1 MAARRGLR
9 GGEGATGSGGRMAG
23 LGGGGSPPR
32 APPGPPALQPRWKRV
47 VGWAGPVPRPRHGHR
62 AVAIKELIVVFGG
75 GNEGIVDELHVY
87 NTATNQ
93 WFIPA
98 VRGDIPPGCAA
109 YGFVCDGT
117 RLLVF
122 GGMVEYGKYSND
134 LYELQ
139 ASRWEWKR
147 LKAKTPKNGPPP
159 CPRLG
164 HSFSLV
170 GNKCYLFGG
179 LANDSEDPKNNIP
192 RYLNDLYVLEL
203 RPGSGV
209 LAWDIPITYG
219 VLPPPRESHTAV
231 VYTERDGRRSRLVIY
246 GGMSGCRLGDLWTLD
261 IETLTWNKP
270 SLSGVAPL
278 PRSLHSATTIGNK
291 MYVFG
296 GWVPLVMDDVK
307 VATHE
312 KEWKC
317 TNTLAC
323 LNLDSMAWEPL
334 VLETLEDNVP
344 RARAGHCAVAIATR
358 LYIWSGRDGY
368 RKAWNNQVCC
378 KDLWYLETERPP
390 APGRVQ
396 LVRANTTS
404 LEVSWG
410 AVPTADSYLLQ
421 LQKYE
426 LPAAPAPPP
435 VPSVPANP
443 PKSPAPAAP
452 APPPAPPALPQLGG
466 VGLTL
471 LPPPA
476 APPNPPGVTAA
487 AVGTAGTA
495 AGTGGGGGT
504 AGGVAAVAAAAGGT
518 AGAVAAPPG
527 ATLQVLPAAGGATAA
542 AAASGAATAGRAPG
556 VPAVLKVTGPPAATA
571 GPPLVTVRSAGP
583 GKAPVTVTSLPAGV
597 RMVVPTQSPQ
607 GTVIGSSPQMSGM
620 AALAAAAAA
629 TQKIP
634 PASAPTVLSVP
645 AGATIVKTVA
655 VTPGATTLPATVKVA
670 SSPVMV
676 SNPATRM
683 LKTAAAQVGTAGA
696 SPAATNAATR
706 PIITVHKS
714 GTVTV
719 AQQAQVVTTVVG
731 GVTKTIT
738 LVKSP
743 ISVPGGSALISNLG
757 KVMSVVQ
764 TKPVQSSAVT
774 GQASSGPVTQI
785 IQTKGPLPAGTILK
799 LVTSGEG
806 KPTTILTSTQA
817 GAGAA
822 KPPTILGISSVSPST
837 TKPGTTTIIKTIPM
851 SAIITQSGAT
861 GVTSSPGI
869 KSPITI
875 ITTKVMTSGTGT
887 PAKIITAVPKLGGG
901 HGQQGV
907 TQVVLKGAPGQPG
920 TILRTVPMG
929 GVRLVT
935 PVTVSA
941 VKPTVTTLVVKGT
954 TGVTTLGTVTGTVS
968 TSLAGGA
975 GGHSATASLA
985 TPITTLGTIATL
997 SSQVL
1002 NPAAITA
1009 TAAGGGLGTP
1019 TITMQPVSQP
1029 TQVTLITTPSGVEAQ
1044 PVHDLPVSILASPTA
1059 EGPPAATS
1067 GGGSLAEPPAAE
1079 ATPGTVTL
1087 VCSNPPC
1094 ETHETGTTNTATT
1107 SLVANVGTGGQ
1118 QLQLQLCEDT
1128 GGGTAVVAA
1137 PPRAC
1142 SNPPCE
1148 THETGTTNTPTA
1160 AGTVGTARL
1169 GTPGGPPCPT
1179 QQTAATGTTMTAR
1192 LCPPEG
1198 GGGGGVTSCQTQEAA
1213 PCQTPWGQPEVG
1225 TASGAV
1231 TAATT
1236 ASCET
1241 PVGTRLC
1248 ANPPCE
1254 THETGTTNTVTVTGS
1269 QLCSNPPCETHEMG
1283 TTNTVT
1289 VTGSQLCSNPPCE
1302 THETGTTNTV
1312 TMTVPRP
1319 PCSNPPCETHETGT
1333 TNTVTTTGT
1342 RLCSNPPCETHET
1355 GTTNTVTMTAPRPPC
1370 SNPPCET
1377 HETGTTSTVTTTGT
1391 RFCSNPPCETH
1402 ETGTTS
1408 TATTTTATSRPPPE
1422 SGTAA
1427 APPPR
1432 GVPPCSNP
1440 PCETHETGTTN
1451 TVTMTS
1457 SQLCSNPPCETH
1469 ETGTTNTATTATAG
1483 SRPGDTTTATSAA
1496 TTSSTGGSPPCANPP
1511 CETPE
1516 SGATSTAATRAGSSP
1531 CQSHQ
1536 SGATSTATT
1545 AEGVTPPPPC
1555 ATTTAAA
1562 TSPPRACSNPPC
1574 ETHETG
1580 TTATATTVT
1589 ASMGASQEPP
1599 PPAANGQGEGENPPS
1614 EAGGPPVPP
1623 GTPSPP
1629 GPSGSG
1635 TPQPRAVTTVTQ
1647 STPAPGPAVPTI
1659 SSLTESPPA
1668 PPETPPAPASTAT
1681 PTPTPPG
1688 DPHPSSQDPSS
1699 AASPSP
1705 PGPEAAAPAQA
1716 GAEPGGSPEP
1726 LAVVV
1731 LPPPTAEGGP
1741 AEGLALP
1748 PELLAEAGGA
1758 GGPPGLTPEELA
1770 VTAAAEAAAAAAAS
1784 EEAQAQA
1791 LAIQAVLQ
1799 AAQQAVMGTSEPL
1812 EPGEPGGG
1820 PSELGGALGVSE
1832 GAGGAGGA
1840 LPLVLTQQ
1848 DLAAL
1853 VQHQQHLAEA
1863 QAAAPPPHLPT
1874 EALAPADSLNDPA
1887 GDTNGLGDL
1896 GTVPGGGTPATLLP
1910 PPGDGLAPSSA
1921 FVAPP
1926 GPTVAP
1932 SPAKLQAAAALAEVA
1947 NGIESTPVKPEP
1959 GAPPKALPK
1968 KENQWFDV
1976 GVIKGTTMMVTHYF
1990 LPPDDA
1996 APADDDASG
2005 VPDHSQLRRQELQ
2018 PGTAYKFRVAG
2029 LNACGR
2035 GPFSE
2040 LSAFKTCLPGFP
2052 GAPCAIKI
2060 SKSPDGA
2067 HLTWEPPSVTSGR
2080 IAEYSV
2086 YLAIQGGPGGGPEAR
2101 GGGAQLAF
2109 MRVYCGPSPSCLVPA
2124 SSLASAHIDHTTK
2137 PAIIFRIAARNDKG
2151 YGPATQVRWLQ
2162 ESSKDGAAGKPGSK
2176 RPLASPDLKS
2186 APKKPK
2192 AEGQ

>member
-1 MAARRGLR
+1 MAAP
-9 GGEGATGSGGRMAG
+9 
-23 LGGGGSPPR
+23 GGGGSPPR
-32 APPGPPALQPRWKRV
+32 AAAAPPALQPRWKRV
-47 VGWAGPVPRPRHGHR
+47 LGWSGPVPRPRHGHR

-192 RYLNDLYVLEL
+192 RYLNDLYILEL
-203 RPGSGV
+203 RAGSGV
-209 LAWDIPITYG
+209 LSWDIPITYG

-231 VYTERDGRRSRLVIY
+231 VYTERAARRSRLVIY

-270 SLSGVAPL
+270 SVSGVAPL

-323 LNLDSMAWEPL
+323 LNLDSMAWEPI
-334 VLETLEDNVP
+334 VMDTLEDNVP

-390 APGRVQ
+390 APARVQ

-426 LPAAPAPPP
+426 LPAAASPAPAP

-443 PKSPAPAAP
+443 PKSPAPAAAAP
-452 APPPAPPALPQLGG
+452 GPAAPPPQPVVPP

-471 LPPPA
+471 LPPAPAA
-476 APPNPPGVTAA
+476 APPAPAPTTAA
-487 AVGTAGTA
+487 AGAASAAPPGGALQVVPAATPPA
-495 AGTGGGGGT
+495 AGS
-504 AGGVAAVAAAAGGT
+504 AAAAAGG
-518 AGAVAAPPG
+518 
-527 ATLQVLPAAGGATAA
+527 
-542 AAASGAATAGRAPG
+542 GAAAGRAAG
-556 VPAVLKVTGPPAATA
+556 VPAVLKVTGPPAAAA
-571 GPPLVTVRSAGP
+571 GTPLVTVRSAGPP
-583 GKAPVTVTSLPAGV
+583 GKAPVTVTSLPGV
-597 RMVVPTQSPQ
+597 RMVVPGQSPQ
-607 GTVIGSSPQMSGM
+607 GTVLGSSPQLTGM

-634 PASAPTVLSVP
+634 PAAPAVLSVP
-645 AGATIVKTVA
+645 PGATIVKTVA
-655 VTPGATTLPATVKVA
+655 VTPGTPSLPPSVKVA
-670 SSPVMV
+670 SAPVMV
-676 SNPATRM
+676 TNPATRM
-683 LKTAAAQVGTAGA
+683 LKSAAAQVGTSGGA
-696 SPAATNAATR
+696 AATNPPPAR

-714 GTVTV
+714 GAVTV
-719 AQQAQVVTTVVG
+719 AQHQAQVVTTVVG

-774 GQASSGPVTQI
+774 GQASTGPVTQI

-799 LVTSGEG
+799 LVTSGDG
-806 KPTTILTSTQA
+806 KPTTLLSTSQA

-822 KPPTILGISSVSPST
+822 KPTLLGISSVSPST

-851 SAIITQSGAT
+851 SAIITQAGAT

-887 PAKIITAVPKLGGG
+887 PAKIITAVPKLASG

-968 TSLAGGA
+968 TSLAGA

-1002 NPAAITA
+1002 NPAAITVSAAQSTVTA
-1009 TAAGGGLGTP
+1009 TGALGTP
-1019 TITMQPVSQP
+1019 TITMQPMAQP
-1029 TQVTLITTPSGVEAQ
+1029 TQVTLITAPGGGVEAQ
-1044 PVHDLPVSILASPTA
+1044 PVPDLPVSILASPTA
-1059 EGPPAATS
+1059 EQPAPAGT
-1067 GGGSLAEPPAAE
+1067 EPD
-1079 ATPGTVTL
+1079 PGTVTL

-1107 SLVANVGTGGQ
+1107 TMATG
-1118 QLQLQLCEDT
+1118 
-1128 GGGTAVVAA
+1128 
-1137 PPRAC
+1137 PC

-1148 THETGTTNTPTA
+1148 THETGTTNTAT
-1160 AGTVGTARL
+1160 TTM
-1169 GTPGGPPCPT
+1169 
-1179 QQTAATGTTMTAR
+1179 ATG
-1192 LCPPEG
+1192 P
-1198 GGGGGVTSCQTQEAA
+1198 
-1213 PCQTPWGQPEVG
+1213 
-1225 TASGAV
+1225 
-1231 TAATT
+1231 
-1236 ASCET
+1236 
-1241 PVGTRLC
+1241 
-1248 ANPPCE
+1248 
-1254 THETGTTNTVTVTGS
+1254 
-1269 QLCSNPPCETHEMG
+1269 
-1283 TTNTVT
+1283 
-1289 VTGSQLCSNPPCE
+1289 CSNPPCE
-1302 THETGTTNTV
+1302 THETGTTNTATT
-1312 TMTVPRP
+1312 TMATG

-1333 TNTVTTTGT
+1333 TNTVTTT
-1342 RLCSNPPCETHET
+1342 
-1355 GTTNTVTMTAPRPPC
+1355 A
-1370 SNPPCET
+1370 
-1377 HETGTTSTVTTTGT
+1377 
-1391 RFCSNPPCETH
+1391 
-1402 ETGTTS
+1402 
-1408 TATTTTATSRPPPE
+1408 SR
-1422 SGTAA
+1422 
-1427 APPPR
+1427 
-1432 GVPPCSNP
+1432 
-1440 PCETHETGTTN
+1440 
-1451 TVTMTS
+1451 
-1457 SQLCSNPPCETH
+1457 LCSNPPCETH
-1469 ETGTTNTATTATAG
+1469 ETGTTNTATTTMATG
-1483 SRPGDTTTATSAA
+1483 PCSNPPCEMGTTTTAT
-1496 TTSSTGGSPPCANPP
+1496 
-1511 CETPE
+1511 
-1516 SGATSTAATRAGSSP
+1516 TSTTMV
-1531 CQSHQ
+1531 
-1536 SGATSTATT
+1536 TASQ
-1545 AEGVTPPPPC
+1545 P
-1555 ATTTAAA
+1555 
-1562 TSPPRACSNPPC
+1562 CSNPPC

-1580 TTATATTVT
+1580 TTNTVTTTASRLCSNPPCETHETGTTNTATTTMATGPCSNPPCETHETGTTNTVTTTASRLCSNPPCETHETGTTNTATTTMATASQPCSNPPCETHETGTTTTATTTTVAPGPCSNPPCEVHNTGTTNTATTTMATADNDRGAPPGCSNPPCETHETGTTPTATTVT
-1589 ASMGASQEPP
+1589 ATIGTNPGDTGTAEGGTHTHNPPQGSPPQRPPMDKGSRSPP
-1599 PPAANGQGEGENPPS
+1599 PPRVR
-1614 EAGGPPVPP
+1614 GPPP
-1623 GTPSPP
+1623 GTPSP
-1629 GPSGSG
+1629 GPSTAG
-1635 TPQPRAVTTVTQ
+1635 TPQPRAVTNVTAA
-1647 STPAPGPAVPTI
+1647 TPVPAPALPSI
-1659 SSLTESPPA
+1659 SSLTEPPPA
-1668 PPETPPAPASTAT
+1668 PPDPPSTAT
-1681 PTPTPPG
+1681 
-1688 DPHPSSQDPSS
+1688 
-1699 AASPSP
+1699 
-1705 PGPEAAAPAQA
+1705 AAAA
-1716 GAEPGGSPEP
+1716 
-1726 LAVVV
+1726 
-1731 LPPPTAEGGP
+1731 
-1741 AEGLALP
+1741 ALP
-1748 PELLAEAGGA
+1748 PELMAEAPLGAAGGA
-1758 GGPPGLTPEELA
+1758 APALVVTGLTPEELA
-1770 VTAAAEAAAAAAAS
+1770 VTAAAEAAAAAAAT
-1784 EEAQAQA
+1784 EEAQAQAQAQA

-1799 AAQQAVMGTSEPL
+1799 AAQHAVMGTAEPL
-1812 EPGEPGGG
+1812 DSSAEPGGA
-1820 PSELGGALGVSE
+1820 PPELGVPE
-1832 GAGGAGGA
+1832 GPGG
-1840 LPLVLTQQ
+1840 PIPIVLTQQ

-1853 VQHQQHLAEA
+1853 VQQQQQQQQLE
-1863 QAAAPPPHLPT
+1863 AAPPGTPPAPAPPPAPPQLPT
-1874 EALAPADSLNDPA
+1874 EALAPADSLNDPP
-1887 GDTNGLGDL
+1887 GTDSNGLAEVGAAS
-1896 GTVPGGGTPATLLP
+1896 GA
-1910 PPGDGLAPSSA
+1910 PGDGLAPPSA
-1921 FVAPP
+1921 FVPP
-1926 GPTVAP
+1926 PPVVGT

-1947 NGIESTPVKPEP
+1947 NGIESGPAKPEP
-1959 GAPPKALPK
+1959 PPPKALLK

-1976 GVIKGTTMMVTHYF
+1976 GVIKGTSMMVTHYF
-1990 LPPDDA
+1990 LPPEDAPPPDDEA
-1996 APADDDASG
+1996 GG

-2029 LNACGR
+2029 VNVCGR
-2035 GPFSE
+2035 GAFSE
-2040 LSAFKTCLPGFP
+2040 LAAFKTCLPGYP
-2052 GAPCAIKI
+2052 GAPCAIRI

-2080 IAEYSV
+2080 ILEYSV
-2086 YLAIQGGPGGGPEAR
+2086 YLAIAGGAGGAAEPRGGSGSGSGAAGGGPAP
-2101 GGGAQLAF
+2101 LAF

-2124 SSLASAHIDHTTK
+2124 GSLATAHIDHSTK

-2162 ESSKDGAAGKPGSK
+2162 ESSKDGAGAKPASK
-2176 RPLASPDLKS
+2176 RPLSSPDLKS

-2192 AEGQ
+2192 ADGQ

>member
-1 MAARRGLR
+1 MASAV
-9 GGEGATGSGGRMAG
+9 
-23 LGGGGSPPR
+23 SP
-32 APPGPPALQPRWKRV
+32 ANSPAVLLQPRWKRV
-47 VGWAGPVPRPRHGHR
+47 VGWSGPVPRPRHGHR

-192 RYLNDLYVLEL
+192 RYLNDLYILEL

-209 LAWDIPITYG
+209 VAWDIPITYG

-231 VYTERDGRRSRLVIY
+231 VYTEKDNKKSKLVIY

-323 LNLDSMAWEPL
+323 LNLDTMAWETIL
-334 VLETLEDNVP
+334 MDTLEDNIP
-344 RARAGHCAVAIATR
+344 RARAGHCAVAINTR

-378 KDLWYLETERPP
+378 KDLWYLETEKPPPP
-390 APGRVQ
+390 ARVQ
-396 LVRANTTS
+396 LVRANTNS

-410 AVPTADSYLLQ
+410 AVATADSYLLQ
-421 LQKYE
+421 LQKYDI
-426 LPAAPAPPP
+426 PATAATATSPTPNP

-443 PKSPAPAAP
+443 PKSPAPAAAAP
-452 APPPAPPALPQLGG
+452 AVQPLTQ
-466 VGLTL
+466 VGITL
-471 LPPPA
+471 LPQA
-476 APPNPPGVTAA
+476 ATAPPT
-487 AVGTAGTA
+487 TT
-495 AGTGGGGGT
+495 TI
-504 AGGVAAVAAAAGGT
+504 
-518 AGAVAAPPG
+518 
-527 ATLQVLPAAGGATAA
+527 QVLPTVPGSSISVPAA
-542 AAASGAATAGRAPG
+542 ARTQG
-556 VPAVLKVTGPPAATA
+556 VPAVLKVTGPQATT
-571 GPPLVTVRSAGP
+571 GTPLVTMRPASQA

-597 RMVVPTQSPQ
+597 RMVVPTQSAQ

-634 PASAPTVLSVP
+634 PSSAPTVLSVP
-645 AGATIVKTVA
+645 AGTTIVKTVA
-655 VTPGATTLPATVKVA
+655 VTPGTTTLPATVKVA

-683 LKTAAAQVGTAGA
+683 LKTAAAQVGT
-696 SPAATNAATR
+696 SVSSAANTSTR

-764 TKPVQSSAVT
+764 TKPVQTSAVT
-774 GQASSGPVTQI
+774 GQASTGPVTQI

-799 LVTSGEG
+799 LVTSADG
-806 KPTTILTSTQA
+806 KPTTIITTTQA
-817 GAGAA
+817 SGAGT
-822 KPPTILGISSVSPST
+822 KPTILGISSVSPST

-851 SAIITQSGAT
+851 SAIITQAGAT

-875 ITTKVMTSGTGT
+875 ITTKVMTSGTGA
-887 PAKIITAVPKLGGG
+887 PAKIITAVPKIATG

-941 VKPTVTTLVVKGT
+941 VKPAVTTLVVKGT

-968 TSLAGGA
+968 TSLAGA
-975 GGHSATASLA
+975 GGHSTSASLA

-997 SSQVL
+997 SSQVI
-1002 NPAAITA
+1002 NPTAITVSA
-1009 TAAGGGLGTP
+1009 AQTTLTAAGGLTTP

-1029 TQVTLITTPSGVEAQ
+1029 TQVTLITAPSGVEAQ
-1044 PVHDLPVSILASPTA
+1044 PVHDLPVSILASPTT
-1059 EGPPAATS
+1059 EQPTATVTIADS
-1067 GGGSLAEPPAAE
+1067 GQGEVQ
-1079 ATPGTVTL
+1079 PGTVTL

-1107 SLVANVGTGGQ
+1107 TVVANLGGQPQPTQVQFVCDRQEAAASLVTSTVGPQNGS
-1118 QLQLQLCEDT
+1118 
-1128 GGGTAVVAA
+1128 VV
-1137 PPRAC
+1137 RVC

-1148 THETGTTNTPTA
+1148 THETGTTHT
-1160 AGTVGTARL
+1160 
-1169 GTPGGPPCPT
+1169 
-1179 QQTAATGTTMTAR
+1179 
-1192 LCPPEG
+1192 
-1198 GGGGGVTSCQTQEAA
+1198 
-1213 PCQTPWGQPEVG
+1213 
-1225 TASGAV
+1225 
-1231 TAATT
+1231 ATT
-1236 ASCET
+1236 AT
-1241 PVGTRLC
+1241 
-1248 ANPPCE
+1248 
-1254 THETGTTNTVTVTGS
+1254 
-1269 QLCSNPPCETHEMG
+1269 SNMAGQH
-1283 TTNTVT
+1283 
-1289 VTGSQLCSNPPCE
+1289 S
-1302 THETGTTNTV
+1302 
-1312 TMTVPRP
+1312 
-1319 PCSNPPCETHETGT
+1319 
-1333 TNTVTTTGT
+1333 
-1342 RLCSNPPCETHET
+1342 
-1355 GTTNTVTMTAPRPPC
+1355 
-1370 SNPPCET
+1370 
-1377 HETGTTSTVTTTGT
+1377 
-1391 RFCSNPPCETH
+1391 CSNPPCETH

-1408 TATTTTATSRPPPE
+1408 TATTAMSSIGTNPQPDARRAYVAGSTPAVVRIGVAPGASEGAQGFVKPLCQTRQTSVTSTTMTVMATGAPCSAGPLLGPGLAVE
-1422 SGTAA
+1422 SGGRGTTFVQL
-1427 APPPR
+1427 APVSGQVRPS
-1432 GVPPCSNP
+1432 VPGGKDTPVASLSQLVSVGRQL
-1440 PCETHETGTTN
+1440 EAHHTHTTN
-1451 TVTMTS
+1451 TPTTVRSTMGSGEPSEARGTPMPAYESSPGPAVTVTALEALLCPS
-1457 SQLCSNPPCETH
+1457 ATVTQVCSNPPCETH
-1469 ETGTTNTATTATAG
+1469 ETGTTNTATTSNAG
-1483 SRPGDTTTATSAA
+1483 STQR
-1496 TTSSTGGSPPCANPP
+1496 
-1511 CETPE
+1511 
-1516 SGATSTAATRAGSSP
+1516 
-1531 CQSHQ
+1531 
-1536 SGATSTATT
+1536 
-1545 AEGVTPPPPC
+1545 V
-1555 ATTTAAA
+1555 
-1562 TSPPRACSNPPC
+1562 CSNPPC

-1580 TTATATTVT
+1580 TTHTPTTATSSGGAGQPEGGQQPPAGRPCETHQTTSTGTTMSVSVGALLPDTVPSHRTLESGLEVAAPPAITPQAGASLLAPFPTQRVCSNPPCETHETGTTHTATTVT
-1589 ASMGASQEPP
+1589 SNMSSNQDP
-1599 PPAANGQGEGENPPS
+1599 PPAASDQGEVESTQGDSVNITS
-1614 EAGGPPVPP
+1614 SSAV
-1623 GTPSPP
+1623 TTTVS
-1629 GPSGSG
+1629 S
-1635 TPQPRAVTTVTQ
+1635 TLTRAVTTVTQ
-1647 STPAPGPAVPTI
+1647 STPVPGPSVPI
-1659 SSLTESPPA
+1659 SSMTEATPGALTTEVPIPA
-1668 PPETPPAPASTAT
+1668 TITVTIANTETSDMPFSAVDILQPPEELQASPGPRQQLPPRQLLQPASTPLMGESAEVLSASQT
-1681 PTPTPPG
+1681 PELQAAV
-1688 DPHPSSQDPSS
+1688 DLSSTGDPSS
-1699 AASPSP
+1699 GQEPTSSAVVATVVVQP
-1705 PGPEAAAPAQA
+1705 PPPTQSEVDQLSLPQELMAEAQA
-1716 GAEPGGSPEP
+1716 GTTT
-1726 LAVVV
+1726 LMV
-1731 LPPPTAEGGP
+1731 T
-1741 AEGLALP
+1741 
-1748 PELLAEAGGA
+1748 
-1758 GGPPGLTPEELA
+1758 GLTPEELA
-1770 VTAAAEAAAAAAAS
+1770 VTAAAEAAAQAAAT
-1784 EEAQAQA
+1784 EEAQA

-1799 AAQQAVMGTSEPL
+1799 AAQQAVMGT
-1812 EPGEPGGG
+1812 GEPMDT
-1820 PSELGGALGVSE
+1820 SEAAAAVTQAELGHLSAE
-1832 GAGGAGGA
+1832 GQEGQATTI
-1840 LPLVLTQQ
+1840 PIVLTQQ
-1848 DLAAL
+1848 ELAAL
-1853 VQHQQHLAEA
+1853 VQQQQQLQEA
-1863 QAAAPPPHLPT
+1863 QAQQQHHHLPT
-1874 EALAPADSLNDPA
+1874 EALAPADSLNDPTIESNCLNELA
-1887 GDTNGLGDL
+1887 AAVPS
-1896 GTVPGGGTPATLLP
+1896 TVALLP
-1910 PPGDGLAPSSA
+1910 STGTESLAPSNT
-1921 FVAPP
+1921 FVAPQP
-1926 GPTVAP
+1926 VVVA
-1932 SPAKLQAAAALAEVA
+1932 SPAKLQAAATLTEVA
-1947 NGIESTPVKPEP
+1947 NGIESLGVKPDLP
-1959 GAPPKALPK
+1959 PPPSKAPVK

-1976 GVIKGTTMMVTHYF
+1976 GVIKGTNVMVTHYF

-1996 APADDDASG
+1996 VPSDDDSG
-2005 VPDHSQLRRQELQ
+2005 TVPDYNQLKKQELQ

-2029 LNACGR
+2029 INACGR

-2040 LSAFKTCLPGFP
+2040 ISAFKTCLPGFP

-2067 HLTWEPPSVTSGR
+2067 HLTWEPPSVTSGK
-2080 IAEYSV
+2080 IIEYSV
-2086 YLAIQGGPGGGPEAR
+2086 YLAIQSSQAGGEPKSSTP
-2101 GGGAQLAF
+2101 AQLAF
-2109 MRVYCGPSPSCLVPA
+2109 MRVYCGPSPSCLVQS
-2124 SSLASAHIDHTTK
+2124 SSLSNAHIDYTTK
-2137 PAIIFRIAARNDKG
+2137 PAIIFRIAARNEKG

-2162 ESSKDGAAGKPGSK
+2162 ETSKDSSGAKPASK
-2176 RPLASPDLKS
+2176 RPMSSPEMKS
-2186 APKKPK
+2186 APKKSK
-2192 AEGQ
+2192 ADGQ